1 MKKVLAFAISVLFC
15 GEVSSASEYD
25 VNTFNL
31 GVDIRATDN
40 IHTAF
45 GDVFVG
51 VCGGRPFAQRVDQN
65 ASLVWNTRGGDPGT
79 FTGISQDMTSLD
91 VVCVGHS
98 LPMQKSFV
106 AKFSFAN
113 GEMVWSY
120 EISPPADSS
129 ISFFDVDVDSDGYI
143 YLVGRKSSIANP
155 QGESLPVAMKIDA
168 EGNVVWSLESAPVTL
183 AGHYK
188 ALVKGDYIF
197 AFGQSHLSTLAVS
210 VTKLDKATGQIV
222 SHVVLGGTGGVN
234 NKDFFRDAVI
244 LGEKLVLC
252 YSPQA
257 SNGLVVVSLD
267 QDLAM
272 LGSTFLYS
280 SDGDWGSSAS
290 LATLGEDVYLS
301 STNNSG
307 GSHRPFVIRMN
318 SNLQQVW
325 GRRAVV
331 GQTAVS
337 SLLTA
342 GSDGQSIRL
351 LTNKTGGTSVH
362 ISVSQ
367 VLMNAGAFVS
377 CEVLEEFGII
387 LSLPY
392 SPPIVSP
399 SISDP
404 DATEFVFFGATF
416 APFTVD
422 VDPCGLTVSAAL
434 LDAKKSLHLYPNP
447 ARAGEMVNFSSPFIQ
462 LIVRDELGRIVPYE
476 IFGQTSFV
484 LKTSGVYLV
493 SVMTERGMSTH
504 KVMIH

>member
-1 MKKVLAFAISVLFC
+1 MYKIIAVAISVFFC
-15 GEVSSASEYD
+15 GVVFSASEYD

-31 GVDIRATDN
+31 GVDIRANDN
-40 IHTAF
+40 IHTTN

-51 VCGGRPFAQRVDQN
+51 VCGGRPFVQRVDQN
-65 ASLVWNTRGGDPGT
+65 AGLMWNTRGGDPGT
-79 FTGISQDMTSLD
+79 FTGVAQDAVSLD

-98 LPMQKSFV
+98 LPMQKSFL
-106 AKFSFAN
+106 AKFSFST

-143 YLVGRKSSIANP
+143 YLVGRKSSITNP
-155 QGESLPVAMKIDA
+155 QDESLPVAMKIDA

-183 AGHYK
+183 AGHHK
-188 ALVKGDYIF
+188 VLVKGDYIF

-210 VTKLDKATGQIV
+210 VTKLDRATGQIV

-257 SNGLVVVSLD
+257 SNGLVVVLLD
-267 QDLAM
+267 QDLAI
-272 LGSTFLYS
+272 LESTLLYS
-280 SDGDWGSSAS
+280 SDGAWGASAS

-307 GSHRPFVIRMN
+307 GFHRPFVIRMN

-337 SLLTA
+337 SVLTA
-342 GSDGQSIRL
+342 SFDAQSIRL
-351 LTNKTGGTSVH
+351 LTNKTGGN
-362 ISVSQ
+362 ISVSE
-367 VLMNAGAFVS
+367 VLMNTGAFVS
-377 CEVLEEFGII
+377 CEVLEDFGII
-387 LSLPY
+387 LSFPY

-404 DATEFVFFGATF
+404 DATEFVFSGATF
-416 APFTVD
+416 EPFSAD
-422 VDPCGLTVSAAL
+422 IDPCGLTVSAVL
-434 LDAKKSLHLYPNP
+434 LEAEESLHLYPNP
-447 ARAGEMVNFSSPFIQ
+447 ARVGEVVNVSSPFTH
-462 LIVRDELGRIVPYE
+462 LIVRDELGRIVPCE
-476 IFGQTSFV
+476 TFGQTSFV

-493 SVMTERGMSTH
+493 SVVTERGTSTH